1 MWKFLKKIGEF
12 IMNLFTVN
20 GELSIDTSNVYVNG
34 TKADL
39 SVVKISKSDYENL
52 VIEEN
57 CLSNTLYVI
66 EADYVDAYGQQMKN
80 LADPSDDQD
89 AVTLK
94 YAKDNFTNVEVN
106 IDEDK
111 FVLKSELK
119 ELVKNTM
126 IDLLNN

>member
-1 MWKFLKKIGEF
+1 
-12 IMNLFTVN
+12 MNLFTVN

-39 SVVKISKSDYENL
+39 SVVKISKSDYEKL
-52 VIEEN
+52 VLEEN

-66 EADYVDAYGQQMKN
+66 ETDYVDAYGQQMKN

-106 IDEDK
+106 IDESK